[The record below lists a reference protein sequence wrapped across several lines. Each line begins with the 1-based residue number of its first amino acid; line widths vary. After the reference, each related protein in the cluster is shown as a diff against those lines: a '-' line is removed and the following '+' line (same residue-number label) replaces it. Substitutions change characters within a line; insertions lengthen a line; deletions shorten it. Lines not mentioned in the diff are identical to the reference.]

1 MTDEHKA
8 LVEAL
13 MEAAA
18 TSTKGWSACQWGD
31 LLAATRAIRDLSAE
45 VESLAAQLRE
55 QAILELAQMGQECDR
70 HD

>member
-13 MEAAA
+13 ETRMPLISRDREAA
-18 TSTKGWSACQWGD
+18 
-31 LLAATRAIRDLSAE
+31 RAIRDLSAE

>member
-31 LLAATRAIRDLSAE
+31 LLAAARAIRELSAE
-45 VESLAAQLRE
+45 VESLSKQLRE
-55 QAILELAQMGQECDR
+55 QALTELAQMGQEFDN
-70 HD
+70 HE

>member
-8 LVEAL
+8 LCEEL
-13 MEAAA
+13 DAAA
-18 TSTKGWSACQWGD
+18 DDWRVLSNPDEAEMLTN
-31 LLAATRAIRDLSAE
+31 AARAIRDLSAE

>member
-13 MEAAA
+13 DAAA
-18 TSTKGWSACQWGD
+18 QDWRELSYPDEAEM
-31 LLAATRAIRDLSAE
+31 LANAAQAIRDLSAK

-55 QAILELAQMGQECDR
+55 QAIAELAQMGQEFDR